1 MSVPVEVYETK
12 RARCLSSL
20 QRHCVFASQSC
31 AKHKG
36 CIHPPLL
43 EIELD
48 RVVADELHLLLRI
61 TDVLLRNLILQV
73 DMEQHRCRE
82 RSLPVTCTMQQLED
96 AVRSCGVC
104 FKIWQLREPT
114 GKPIPG
120 HYDCTALP
128 GGHKLRVLRGLPS
141 KLQEV
146 LPGGMD
152 LTLKITTLWKVQQ
165 KL

>member
-1 MSVPVEVYETK
+1 MSVPLEVYETE
-12 RARCLSSL
+12 RARSLSSL
-20 QRHCVFASQSC
+20 QTHCKFATQSC

-36 CIHPPLL
+36 CKHPPLL
-43 EIELD
+43 ELELHKI
-48 RVVADELHLLLRI
+48 VADELHLLLRI

-73 DMEQHRCRE
+73 DMEQHKCRE
-82 RSLPVTCTMQQLED
+82 RRLPVTCTMQQLED

-120 HYDCTALP
+120 RYDFTAVP
-128 GGHKLRVLRGLPS
+128 GGHKLKVLRGLPS
-141 KLQEV
+141 KLHEV
-146 LPGGMD
+146 LPGGVE
-152 LTLKITTLWKVQQ
+152 LTLKINALWKVQQ